1 MSDVLETNP
10 ADSFL
15 LGACLALIYCIVMFS
30 PGCDKPTISYSKVLL
45 AKPEIKL
52 RNSSLIVCGYHI
64 HHWIMFSV
72 ATVMMWMCKVKN
84 LVLYGFAA
92 IMTAQGLT
100 YSDRFTL
107 RRNDD

>member
-1 MSDVLETNP
+1 MLDVLETNP

-15 LGACLALIYCIVMFS
+15 LGACLALIYCIVMFT
-30 PGCDKPTISYSKVLL
+30 PGCEKPTISYSKVLL

-52 RNSSLIVCGYHI
+52 CNSSLIVCGYHI

>member
-1 MSDVLETNP
+1 MSDVSGTNP

-15 LGACLALIYCIVMFS
+15 LGTCLALIYCIIMFR
-30 PGCDKPTISYSKVLL
+30 PGCEKPTISYSKLL
-45 AKPEIKL
+45 LTKPEIKL
-52 RNSSLIVCGYHI
+52 RNSSLIVCGFHI
-64 HHWIMFSV
+64 HHWIMFSFGAV
-72 ATVMMWMCKVKN
+72 IMWLCKVKN
-84 LVLYGFAA
+84 MVLYGFAA